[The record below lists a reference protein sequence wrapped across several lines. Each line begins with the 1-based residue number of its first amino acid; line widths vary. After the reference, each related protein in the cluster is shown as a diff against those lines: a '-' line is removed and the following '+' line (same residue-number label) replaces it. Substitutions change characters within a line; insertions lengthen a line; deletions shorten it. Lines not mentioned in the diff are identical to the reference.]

1 VVTRHWSHFDF
12 LSKTFVGVGGH
23 LAIFRDLA
31 KVDWSGQLSDNKL
44 LPAQFHA
51 AAVTTSLMEWAG
63 AFPEFDELV

>member
-1 VVTRHWSHFDF
+1 
-12 LSKTFVGVGGH
+12 